1 MIHEGFTIRHL
12 QSWADFEACVALQ
25 KETWGANFSELVPVT
40 MLRLSQ
46 KLGGISAGAFAGDGT
61 MAGFVFGMS
70 GFEGDEPVHWSD
82 MLAVRGDAR
91 NRGLGEALKRFQRTA
106 LLDQGV
112 RRMYWTFDPLES
124 KNAYLNFCRLGTIAR
139 EYIRDMYGETDSP
152 LHRGIGTD
160 RLVAIW
166 KLDSD
171 RVERRLAGEKVALPA
186 AASMNRIQRTGD
198 LVVGTEPDIS
208 LTGPRICL
216 RIPNNIQQIKQ
227 EDPQLARKWR
237 AQTRLG
243 LETYLSRGYLIT
255 GFARGEDAGSYYLE
269 RADLAS

>member
-186 AASMNRIQRTGD
+186 AASMNRVQRAGD

-208 LTGPRICL
+208 LTGPTICL